1 MNITELRELQTE
13 FEQVRQDLNSG
24 YKRIEK
30 LRRKFVTDYSVER
43 ILNLELDEYVVGK
56 DDKSTFCNR
65 IENELNDWGNI
76 HGSNAKKFGLYFGVL
91 GDDLDRKYRIGKR
104 RFGTEHNQA
113 LQAILQ
119 SIRELIENKTNT
131 KLIKRNP
138 ISPMFKGKILSVYY
152 PNEFLNIFSA
162 SHLNY
167 FINNLALDN
176 NSKSEIDKQ
185 ALLLTYKNNDSIM
198 KNWSIYEFSKF
209 LYFSFGNPKDEIK
222 EKDLPK
228 ELRDFKLKDF
238 PPIESLKFDFVNL
251 ETEEFEPSNTQHTK
265 RENKKP
271 NYLDRSKKFKRI
283 GDRGEQIVL
292 RAERQFLE
300 KNGKLDLAKKVDHI
314 AERDDRV
321 GFDILSYELDG
332 TEKPIEVK
340 ATLRK
345 VGRSKI
351 FLSANELKISEEK
364 ENYHFYIIYETGSK
378 RPKIWKIKAEKLMS
392 DKNIIKEP
400 VLYQLNLNTK

>member
-1 MNITELRELQTE
+1 MNITELRELQTD
-13 FEQVRQDLNSG
+13 FEQIRKDLNSG
-24 YKRIEK
+24 YMRIEK
-30 LRRKFVTDYSVER
+30 LRRKFVKDYPIER

-65 IENELNDWGNI
+65 IENELNEWGNI

-91 GDDLDRKYRIGKR
+91 GDDLKRKYRIGKR
-104 RFGTEHNQA
+104 KFGTEHNQA
-113 LQAILQ
+113 LKEILK
-119 SIRELIENKTNT
+119 SICELIENETDT

-138 ISPMFKGKILSVYY
+138 ISPMFKGKVLSVYY
-152 PNEFLNIFSA
+152 PNKFLNIFSA

-185 ALLLTYKNNDSIM
+185 ALLLTYKNNDSLM
-198 KNWSIYEFSKF
+198 KNWTVYEFSKF

-251 ETEEFEPSNTQHTK
+251 ETEEFETSKSKQSK
-265 RENKKP
+265 GKNKKTD
-271 NYLDRSKKFKRI
+271 YLGRSKKFKRI

-300 KNGKLDLAKKVDHI
+300 KNGKFDLAKKIDHI
-314 AERDDRV
+314 AERDDSA

-351 FLSANELKISEEK
+351 YLSANELKKSEEK
-364 ENYHFYIIYETGSK
+364 ENYHFYIIYETGSN
-378 RPKIWKIKAEKLMS
+378 RPKIWKIKAEKLNS

-400 VLYQLNLNTK
+400 ILYQLNLSTK

>member
-1 MNITELRELQTE
+1 MNNTELRELQTE
-13 FEQVRQDLNSG
+13 FEQIRKDLNSG
-24 YKRIEK
+24 YKSIEK
-30 LRRKFVTDYSVER
+30 LRIKFVKDYSVER
-43 ILNLELDEYVVGK
+43 ILSLELDEYVVGK

-65 IENELNDWGNI
+65 IENELNEWGNI

-91 GDDLDRKYRIGKR
+91 GDDLERKYRIGKR

-113 LQAILQ
+113 LQEILQ
-119 SIRELIENKTNT
+119 SIRELIENKTDT

-138 ISPMFKGKILSVYY
+138 ISPMYKGKILSVYY

-167 FINNLALDN
+167 FINNLTLDN

-238 PPIESLKFDFVNL
+238 PPIESLKFDFVSL
-251 ETEEFEPSNTQHTK
+251 ETEEIEPSNSKQTK
-265 RENKKP
+265 GKNKKP
-271 NYLDRSKKFKRI
+271 DYLGRSKKFKRI

-314 AERDDRV
+314 AERDDRA

-332 TEKPIEVK
+332 SEKPIEVK

-345 VGRSKI
+345 VGRSRI

-364 ENYHFYIIYETGSK
+364 ENYHFYLIYETGSK
-378 RPKIWKIKAEKLMS
+378 RPKIWKIKAEKLIS

-400 VLYQLNLNTK
+400 VLYQLNLSTK